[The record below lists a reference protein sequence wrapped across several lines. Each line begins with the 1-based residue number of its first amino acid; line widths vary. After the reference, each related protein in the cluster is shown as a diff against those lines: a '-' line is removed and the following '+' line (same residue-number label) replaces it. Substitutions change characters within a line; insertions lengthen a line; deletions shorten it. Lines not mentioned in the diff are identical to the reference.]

1 MQQREKKNFMNK
13 KFENQITEM
22 IDIAEE
28 MARDYEFAI
37 KKSKY
42 ETKCPYP
49 KIIKIYGDIKQMLI
63 DCSWNEQAM
72 IFNEQIKF
80 YREKLEKDKKL
91 REIEAQ
97 KVQKQKEFEDLHK
110 IKEIETI
117 KAVILSLNK
126 EEEILDFEAKKKEKI
141 EESEEIFNMISNA
154 ERMANEYEQEIKR
167 GSILHLDCPYEKIIE
182 IYKEVKK
189 RFENID
195 WKEESGK
202 LIDSIRYYK
211 DKLEKDKRLRE
222 IEGKK

>member
-1 MQQREKKNFMNK
+1 MVFMDE
-13 KFENQITEM
+13 KFENQIAQM
-22 IDIAEE
+22 IDNAEK
-28 MARDYEFAI
+28 MARDYELAI

-49 KIIKIYGDIKQMLI
+49 KIIKVYEDIRQMLI

-80 YREKLEKDKKL
+80 YREKLDKDKKL

-97 KVQKQKEFEDLHK
+97 KVQKQKEFEELLK
-110 IKEIETI
+110 INEIDTI

-126 EEEILDFEAKKKEKI
+126 EEEILDFEAKKKEKV

-154 ERMANEYEQEIKR
+154 ERMAKEYEQEIKMS
-167 GSILHLDCPYEKIIE
+167 SIIHLDCPYEKIIE

-189 RFENID
+189 RFENIG
-195 WKEESGK
+195 WKEESRK
-202 LIDSIRYYK
+202 LIDSIRYYN

-222 IEGKK
+222 IEEKK